1 MRTPCPYGSVQRGV
15 WAHHRSVPSSPVRQK
30 VDRHL
35 LASLEGCRTCF
46 VSYGYL
52 LAGFLWGAA
61 LMPDFILVT
70 KFIGKGIFTSFQICL
85 AKHLLCFAQ
94 AMADFCGRERFLC
107 RIYTHQQ
114 QSQRWGAGLILS
126 CAPADIKEL
135 LHLISLKHLQ
145 SQMMEKYRKIQWNQP
160 IL

>member
-1 MRTPCPYGSVQRGV
+1 MQTPCPYASVQRGV
-15 WAHHRSVPSSPVRQK
+15 WSHRRSVPSPPVRQK
-30 VDRHL
+30 AVRHL
-35 LASLEGCRTCF
+35 LPSLEDYRTCF

-52 LAGFLWGAA
+52 FAGFLRGTA
-61 LMPDFILVT
+61 LMPDFIT
-70 KFIGKGIFTSFQICL
+70 KFIGKGIFTSFQTCL
-85 AKHLLCFAQ
+85 AKHLLCFTQ

-107 RIYTHQQ
+107 RISTHQQ

-145 SQMMEKYRKIQWNQP
+145 SQMMETYRKIQ
-160 IL
+160 